1 MGKNGGVWVMMLSGE
16 FNVIL
21 DERSRITL
29 PAQLRK
35 DLDGASVVI
44 TKGEDNCLWLYTSAK
59 WEELIGSAIK
69 ENTDPFSKK
78 DRRVLRKFIG
88 PSQTVEI
95 DKAGRI
101 LVTESLREYASIS
114 KDCVV
119 LGQIDYIEI
128 WDEGR
133 YREYCNEDNEDNA
146 NEFDAAS
153 EELSMRI
160 KRKRGI
166 D

>member
-1 MGKNGGVWVMMLSGE
+1 MMLSGE

-21 DERSRITL
+21 DEKYRITL
-29 PAQLRK
+29 PAQIRK
-35 DLDGASVVI
+35 DLDVSSMVI

-59 WEELIGSAIK
+59 WDELIGNAIK

-88 PSQTVEI
+88 PSQIVEI

-101 LVTESLREYASIS
+101 LLSENLRDYAGIF

-119 LGQIDYIEI
+119 LGQIDYLEI
-128 WDEGR
+128 WDEKR
-133 YREYCNEDNEDNA
+133 YQEYCNEDNENNA
-146 NEFDAAS
+146 NEFGIAS
-153 EELSMRI
+153 EELSQRI

>member
-1 MGKNGGVWVMMLSGE
+1 MLSGE

-21 DERSRITL
+21 DEKYRITL
-29 PAQLRK
+29 PAQIRK
-35 DLDGASVVI
+35 DLDVSSMVI

-59 WEELIGSAIK
+59 WDELIGSAIK
-69 ENTDPFSKK
+69 DNTDPFSKK

-88 PSQTVEI
+88 PSQIVEI

-101 LVTESLREYASIS
+101 LISENLRDYAGIL

-119 LGQIDYIEI
+119 LGQIDYLEI
-128 WDEGR
+128 WDDKR
-133 YREYCNEDNEDNA
+133 YKEYCNEDNENNA

-153 EELSMRI
+153 EELSQRI
-160 KRKRGI
+160 KQKRGI
-166 D
+166 G